1 MKIQMHDEISNA
13 IGLDR
18 ELEVIEVDSKERND
32 KKELKN
38 YIFPFCMIIRKFRTV
53 MQNGPED
60 IFLLQLKGKSQSWF
74 RMTMRKFHMI
84 MRKFCT
90 TMRNA
95 LGMQNWCW
103 CIFHFAQSCE
113 IVGARAKLL
122 DLVRNRHFITKLHI
136 SLWRSLRKTF

>member
-74 RMTMRKFHMI
+74 RMTMRNFRIIMWNFHTI
-84 MRKFCT
+84 I
-90 TMRNA
+90 RNA